1 VILGAVL
8 AAVLWQ
14 PASSLAGSFSWDQP
28 ANFTTTGQG
37 ANPDHDSYGATPWSY
52 VDAPDSLGT
61 VNPSSFQR
69 LPSFSTS
76 TRGGLVGWSDPA
88 AAATLVGTDPGSTP
102 ITTGGDVFTPGRL
115 VMTPDGGRA
124 VAVAWT
130 SPLSHTATVSLS
142 GSVTAADA
150 GLCPSTYTATLD
162 QAGQPSVA
170 LGNGPFSASAAVPAG
185 GTIYLTIHPPAL
197 ALSADCDTALV
208 ALHIGDTE
216 TSGPTVTL
224 DDPANGGVITG
235 GQPSFSGHASTA
247 SGTSSTVTVRVY
259 SGNSTAGAP
268 VQTLTTTRAGDGSY
282 KVSPSPPLGDGT
294 YTAQA
299 EQDDAA
305 SPPDAGL
312 SNAST
317 FVVHNAAPTIKL
329 SSLGSGPLHTSTPT
343 LQGVAGTAAGDT
355 RAVAILVYAGASTD
369 GSAPVYQTGAVD
381 ARGAFSIKLAKPLRD
396 GQYTAVAAQ
405 NVAGVLGLSNP
416 VTFRIKV
423 HAPTVTVTRPANR
436 SHTGE
441 ARPLLSGRAGN
452 VIGDSATLTL
462 TLRAGHSLRGPI
474 LGRKRTRRRGG
485 SWLARWQQRLKL
497 GLYTLQVAQA
507 DDAGHTGTARS
518 TFRIVPAPTV
528 IGASVKIT
536 PGGLA
541 EVPITCVVPAGVSTT
556 CTGQVL
562 VLTVDSLEPVA
573 GGPIGPVRVLY
584 AFVSIPAGRTDL
596 VRRRMPPYVTRI
608 LRRGTKVKVRVS
620 TRLTP
625 SGRATAIRTLQI
637 AR

>member
-1 VILGAVL
+1 MILAAALG
-8 AAVLWQ
+8 AVLWQ

-28 ANFTTTGQG
+28 SNLTTTGQG

-52 VDAPDSLGT
+52 VDAPNSSAA
-61 VNPSSFQR
+61 NPANFQP
-69 LPSFSTS
+69 LATFSTS

-88 AAATLVGTDPGSTP
+88 AAATLVGTNPRSAP
-102 ITTGGDVFTPGRL
+102 IASGADVFAPGRL
-115 VMTPDGGRA
+115 VMTPDSGRA
-124 VAVAWT
+124 VALAWT

-150 GLCPSTYTATLD
+150 GLCVSTYTATLD

-170 LGNGPFSASAAVPAG
+170 LGNGPFSRSATVPAG
-185 GTIYLTIHPPAL
+185 GTVYLTVHPPAL
-197 ALSADCDTALV
+197 ALSPDCDTALV
-208 ALHIGDTE
+208 ALHIADTE
-216 TSGPTVTL
+216 TAGPAVTL
-224 DDPANGGVITG
+224 DDPANGGIITG

-247 SGTSSTVTVRVY
+247 SGTSSTVAVRVY

-282 KVSPSPPLGDGT
+282 TVSPSSPLGDGT

-317 FVVHNAAPTIKL
+317 FVVHDAAPTIKL
-329 SSLGSGPLHTSTPT
+329 RSLGSAPLHTSTPT
-343 LQGVAGTAAGDT
+343 LQGVAGTAGGDP
-355 RAVAILVYAGASTD
+355 RAVALLVYQGPSTD
-369 GSAPVYQTGAVD
+369 RSAPVSQTGQLD

-423 HAPTVTVTRPANR
+423 HAPRVTVTRPANR

-441 ARPLLSGRAGN
+441 ALPLLSGVAGN

-462 TLRAGHSLRGPI
+462 TLRAGHSIRGRI
-474 LGRKRTRRRGG
+474 LGRQRTRRSGG
-485 SWLARWQQRLKL
+485 SWLARWPRQLKL
-497 GLYTLQVAQA
+497 GLYTLQVIQA

-518 TFRIVPAPTV
+518 TFRVVPAPTV
-528 IGASVKIT
+528 IGASVRIT
-536 PGGLA
+536 RGGLA
-541 EVPITCVVPAGVSTT
+541 EVPITCVVPASVSTT
-556 CTGQVL
+556 CRGQVL

-573 GGPIGPVRVLY
+573 GGPVGPVRVLY

-608 LRRGTKVKVRVS
+608 LRRGTNVKVRVS

-625 SGRATAIRTLQI
+625 SGRARAIRTLQI